1 MKLSCQCG
9 VVLTHELTR
18 ERTLFDLTND
28 AQPAFNVG
36 QYARSGEWLQRALNL
51 EDFFSSLS
59 LEEHLSLDLGNT
71 CFQEGDFFFVPHRIP
86 KNRSDYAWFDE
97 EHTFELSLE
106 EDKACIETLRYADDG
121 TLTVVEHQSLPAG
134 IAVPLRNVLPSILPP
149 WPVEDH
155 QKKWR
160 EEHPD
165 ETGLGREWPEGSP
178 SGGCCNWKDLE
189 LQCRCG
195 ALLGLLEIDCWQ
207 IETVTFYQDA
217 IKIVM

>member
-1 MKLSCQCG
+1 MKLFCHCG

-18 ERTLFDLTND
+18 ERTLFDVAND

-36 QYARSGEWLQRALNL
+36 QYARNGEWLRRALNL

-59 LEEHLSLDLGNT
+59 FEEHISWDLENT
-71 CFQEGDFFFVPHRIP
+71 YFPEGDFFFVPHRIP
-86 KNRSDYAWFDE
+86 NNREDSVYDE
-97 EHTFELSLE
+97 DDTVELSLE
-106 EDKACIETLRYADDG
+106 EDNACIETLRYADDG
-121 TLTVVEHQSLPAG
+121 TLTVVEHQLLPKG

-155 QKKWR
+155 RKKWK

-165 ETGLGREWPEGSP
+165 ETGLGPEWPEGSP
-178 SGGCCNWKDLE
+178 VGGCCNWANLE
-189 LQCRCG
+189 FQCRCG
-195 ALLGLLEIDCWQ
+195 ALLGLLEIDCWLYQ
-207 IETVTFYQDA
+207 TVTFYEDA